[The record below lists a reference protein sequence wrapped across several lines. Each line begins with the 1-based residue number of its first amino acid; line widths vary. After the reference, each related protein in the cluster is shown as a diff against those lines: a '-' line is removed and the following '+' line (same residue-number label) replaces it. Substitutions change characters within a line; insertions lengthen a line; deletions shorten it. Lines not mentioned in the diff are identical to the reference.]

1 MINFFFS
8 RDAKANR
15 CTNFAKNSNS
25 LSPSTAK
32 TVIGQPFI
40 ELITVESTNIY
51 AIDQLKANLAAHG
64 TVYFAHEQTAG
75 KGQRGKSWQTQPGT
89 HIAISVVVDCSFLS
103 LSEQFNLNLMSALAA
118 HDFFSKYAGEES
130 SVKWPNDLYWRDRK
144 AGGILIENLVRGN
157 LWQGSVI
164 GIGIN
169 LNQVQFPATMP
180 NPVSLK
186 QITGRNYDTVLMAK
200 ELCACLEAR
209 YGQLENRSFMQM
221 LERYNERL
229 YKRGKEVKLKKDGTV
244 FKAII
249 ENVSSGG
256 ELFVS
261 GCLQDS
267 FRFGEVEWVLNEK
280 ILKKEKEK

>member
-1 MINFFFS
+1 MSNFFLC

-15 CTNFAKNSNS
+15 CPNFAKNSNS

-51 AIDQLKANLAAHG
+51 AMDQLKANLAAHG
-64 TVYFAHEQTAG
+64 TVYFAHDQTAG

-89 HIAISVVVDCSFLS
+89 HIAISVVLDCSFLS
-103 LSEQFNLNLMSALAA
+103 LPEQFNLNLMSALAV

-144 AGGILIENLVRGN
+144 AGGILIENIFTGTHWKCAV
-157 LWQGSVI
+157 V

-169 LNQVQFPATMP
+169 INQVEFDPAIR

-186 QITGRNYDTVLMAK
+186 QVTGKQYDVLTLAK
-200 ELCACLEAR
+200 QLHQRVIARFEELDKKPVEELLAE
-209 YGQLENRSFMQM
+209 
-221 LERYNERL
+221 YNQHLFCINE
-229 YKRGKEVKLKKDGTV
+229 KIKLKKDNAVFETV
-244 FKAII
+244 VKSVT
-249 ENVSSGG
+249 ENG
-256 ELFVS
+256 LMITR
-261 GCLQDS
+261 DS
-267 FRFGEVEWVLNEK
+267 LERTWNFGEVEW
-280 ILKKEKEK
+280 ILK